1 MIRDA
6 FGLIYAGEQ
15 NINLRELVYL
25 RTIGA
30 LPVGGRYRAIDFM
43 LSNMV
48 NSGIRNV
55 GVIAQRSYHS
65 LMDHLGSGKE
75 WDLSRK
81 NDGLFIL
88 PPFSSAENMG
98 TYRGV
103 VDAIKGVMSYIRRT
117 KQQYCILSGSFTIYN
132 RCFDDALK
140 FHVENNADITM
151 LYNEEETEADA
162 YKGER
167 FNDVRIHLNGEGR
180 VVDLSINAAITDSK
194 KIGMDTY
201 IIRKD
206 LLEYL
211 VEDCI
216 SRAKYNFVSDL
227 LMGNLGRIKIM
238 GFQHE
243 GYVGR
248 LHSVASYYKLNMDF
262 LRYDVQRDLFYDNG
276 RIYTKIKDEVPAKYA
291 KSSSVKNSLVAN
303 GCVIEGEVENSI
315 LFRAVHI
322 GKGAKVKNCIIMQD
336 SEVYNNADLE
346 YVILDKSVNIRQGR
360 RLIGDEGFP
369 VIIRKGAIV

>member
-1 MIRDA
+1 MLRNT

-25 RTIGA
+25 RTVGA
-30 LPVGGRYRAIDFM
+30 LPVGGRYRAIDFI

-48 NSGIRNV
+48 NSGIRNI

-98 TYRGV
+98 TYRGL
-103 VDAIKGVMSYIRRT
+103 VDAIKGVMGYISRS
-117 KQQYCILSGSFTIYN
+117 KQQYCILSGSYTIFN
-132 RCFDDALK
+132 RTFDDM
-140 FHVENNADITM
+140 VEYHMDSGADITM
-151 LYNEEETEADA
+151 LYNEEEADFF
-162 YKGER
+162 KGER
-167 FNDVRIHLNGEGR
+167 YNDVRLHLNDDGR
-180 VVDLSINAAITDSK
+180 VIDLEINATTSDSK
-194 KIGMDTY
+194 KVGMDTY
-201 IIRKD
+201 VMRKD

-211 VEDCI
+211 VEDCM
-216 SRAKYNFVSDL
+216 SRGKYNFVSDL
-227 LMGNLGRIKIM
+227 LMGNLNRIKIM
-238 GFQHE
+238 GYEHK

-248 LHSVASYYKLNMDF
+248 LHSVASYYKINMDF
-262 LRYDVQRDLFYDNG
+262 LNRDVQDHLFYSDNQ
-276 RIYTKIKDEVPAKYA
+276 IYTKIKDEVPAKYA
-291 KSSSVKNSLVAN
+291 KTSNVKNSLVAN
-303 GCVIEGEVENSI
+303 GCIIEGEGENSI
-315 LFRAVHI
+315 LFRGVYV
-322 GKGAKVKNCIIMQD
+322 GKGAKIKNSIIMQN
-336 SEVYNNADLE
+336 SEIYNNSDLE

-360 RLIGDEGFP
+360 RLIGDEVFP

>member
-1 MIRDA
+1 MLRNT

-25 RTIGA
+25 RTVGA
-30 LPVGGRYRAIDFM
+30 LPVGGRYRAIDFI

-48 NSGIRNV
+48 NSGIRNI

-98 TYRGV
+98 TYRGL
-103 VDAIKGVMSYIRRT
+103 VDAIKGVMGYISRS
-117 KQQYCILSGSFTIYN
+117 KQQYCILSGSYTIFN
-132 RCFDDALK
+132 RTFDDM
-140 FHVENNADITM
+140 VEYHMDSGADITM
-151 LYNEEETEADA
+151 LYNEEEADFF
-162 YKGER
+162 KGER
-167 FNDVRIHLNGEGR
+167 YNDVRLHLNDDGR
-180 VVDLSINAAITDSK
+180 VIDLEINATTSDSK
-194 KIGMDTY
+194 KVGMDTY
-201 IIRKD
+201 VMRKD

-211 VEDCI
+211 VEDCM
-216 SRAKYNFVSDL
+216 SRGKYNFVSDL
-227 LMGNLGRIKIM
+227 LMGNLNRIKIM
-238 GFQHE
+238 GYEHK

-248 LHSVASYYKLNMDF
+248 LHSVASYYKINMDF
-262 LRYDVQRDLFYDNG
+262 LNRDVQDHLFYSDNQ
-276 RIYTKIKDEVPAKYA
+276 IYTKIKDEVPAKYA
-291 KSSSVKNSLVAN
+291 KTSNVKNSLVAN
-303 GCVIEGEVENSI
+303 GCIIEGEVENSI
-315 LFRAVHI
+315 LFRGVYV
-322 GKGAKVKNCIIMQD
+322 GKGAKIKNSIIMQN
-336 SEVYNNADLE
+336 SEIYNNSDLE

-360 RLIGDEGFP
+360 RLIGDEVFP

>member
-1 MIRDA
+1 MIRDT
-6 FGLIYAGEQ
+6 FGLVYAGEQ

-25 RTIGA
+25 RTVGA
-30 LPVGGRYRAIDFM
+30 LPVGGRYRAIDFI

-88 PPFSSAENMG
+88 PPFSSSENMG
-98 TYRGV
+98 SYRGV

-117 KQQYCILSGSFTIYN
+117 KQQYCILSGSYTIFN
-132 RCFDDALK
+132 TPFDDIVK
-140 FHVENNADITM
+140 YHIDNNADITM
-151 LYNEEETEADA
+151 LYNEEETDVF
-162 YKGER
+162 KGER
-167 FNDVRIHLNGEGR
+167 YNDVRLHLNDDNR
-180 VVDLSINAAITDSK
+180 LIDLEINAALTDSK
-194 KIGMDTY
+194 KVGMDTY
-201 IIRKD
+201 VIRKD

-211 VEDCI
+211 VEDCM
-216 SRAKYNFVSDL
+216 SRGKYNFVSDL
-227 LMGNLGRIKIM
+227 LMNNLGRIKIM
-238 GFQHE
+238 GYQHE

-262 LRYDVQRDLFYDNG
+262 LDVAVQKDLFYSGNQ
-276 RIYTKIKDEVPAKYA
+276 IYTKIKDEVPAKYA
-291 KSSSVKNSLVAN
+291 KTSNVKNSLIAN
-303 GCVIEGEVENSI
+303 GCIIEGEVENSI
-315 LFRAVHI
+315 LFRGVYV
-322 GKGAKVKNCIIMQD
+322 GKGAKVKNCIIMQN
-336 SEVYNNADLE
+336 SEIYNNSDLE

-360 RLIGDEGFP
+360 RLIGDEVFP

>member
-1 MIRDA
+1 MLRNT

-25 RTIGA
+25 RTVGA
-30 LPVGGRYRAIDFM
+30 LPVGGRYRAIDFI

-48 NSGIRNV
+48 NSGIRNI

-98 TYRGV
+98 TYRGL
-103 VDAIKGVMSYIRRT
+103 VDAIKGVMGYISRS
-117 KQQYCILSGSFTIYN
+117 KQQYCILSGSYTIFN
-132 RCFDDALK
+132 RTFDDM
-140 FHVENNADITM
+140 VEYHMDSGADITM
-151 LYNEEETEADA
+151 LYNEEEADFF
-162 YKGER
+162 KGER
-167 FNDVRIHLNGEGR
+167 YNDVRLHLNDDGR
-180 VVDLSINAAITDSK
+180 VIDIEINATTSDSK
-194 KIGMDTY
+194 KVGMDTY
-201 IIRKD
+201 VMRKD

-211 VEDCI
+211 VEDCM
-216 SRAKYNFVSDL
+216 SRGKYNFVSDL
-227 LMGNLGRIKIM
+227 LMGNLNRIKIM
-238 GFQHE
+238 GYEHK

-248 LHSVASYYKLNMDF
+248 LHSVASYYKINMDF
-262 LRYDVQRDLFYDNG
+262 LNRDVQDHLFYSDNQ
-276 RIYTKIKDEVPAKYA
+276 IYTKIKDEVPAKYA
-291 KSSSVKNSLVAN
+291 KTSNVKNSLVAN
-303 GCVIEGEVENSI
+303 GCIIEGEVENSI
-315 LFRAVHI
+315 LFRGVYV
-322 GKGAKVKNCIIMQD
+322 GKGAKIKNSIIMQN
-336 SEVYNNADLE
+336 SEIYNNSDLE

-360 RLIGDEGFP
+360 RLIGDEVFP

>member
-1 MIRDA
+1 MLRNT

-25 RTIGA
+25 RTVGA
-30 LPVGGRYRAIDFM
+30 LPVGGRYRAIDFI

-48 NSGIRNV
+48 NSGIRNI

-98 TYRGV
+98 TYRGL
-103 VDAIKGVMSYIRRT
+103 VDAIKGVMGYISRS
-117 KQQYCILSGSFTIYN
+117 KQQYCILSGSYTIFN
-132 RCFDDALK
+132 RTFDDM
-140 FHVENNADITM
+140 VEYHMDSGADITM
-151 LYNEEETEADA
+151 LYNEEEADFFN
-162 YKGER
+162 GER
-167 FNDVRIHLNGEGR
+167 YNDVRLHLNDDGR
-180 VVDLSINAAITDSK
+180 VIDLEINATTSDSK
-194 KIGMDTY
+194 KVGMDTY
-201 IIRKD
+201 VMRKD

-211 VEDCI
+211 VEDCM
-216 SRAKYNFVSDL
+216 SRGKYNFVSDL
-227 LMGNLGRIKIM
+227 LMGNLNRIKIM
-238 GFQHE
+238 GYEHK

-248 LHSVASYYKLNMDF
+248 LHSVASYYKINMDF
-262 LRYDVQRDLFYDNG
+262 LNRDVQDHLFYSDNQ
-276 RIYTKIKDEVPAKYA
+276 IYTKIKDEVPAKYA
-291 KSSSVKNSLVAN
+291 KTSNVKNSLVAN
-303 GCVIEGEVENSI
+303 GCIIEGEVENSI
-315 LFRAVHI
+315 LFRGVYV
-322 GKGAKVKNCIIMQD
+322 GKGAKIKNSIIMQN
-336 SEVYNNADLE
+336 SEIYNNSDLE

-360 RLIGDEGFP
+360 RLIGDEVFP

>member
-1 MIRDA
+1 MLRNT

-25 RTIGA
+25 RTVGA
-30 LPVGGRYRAIDFM
+30 LPVGGRYRAIDFI

-48 NSGIRNV
+48 NSGIRNI

-98 TYRGV
+98 TYRGL
-103 VDAIKGVMSYIRRT
+103 VDAIKGVMGYISRS
-117 KQQYCILSGSFTIYN
+117 KQQYCILSGSYTIFN
-132 RCFDDALK
+132 RTFDDM
-140 FHVENNADITM
+140 VECHMDSGADITM
-151 LYNEEETEADA
+151 LYNEEEADFFR
-162 YKGER
+162 GER
-167 FNDVRIHLNGEGR
+167 YNDVRLHLNEEGR
-180 VVDLSINAAITDSK
+180 VVDLEINATTSDSK
-194 KIGMDTY
+194 KVGMDTY
-201 IIRKD
+201 VMRKD

-211 VEDCI
+211 VEDCM
-216 SRAKYNFVSDL
+216 SRGKYNFVSDL
-227 LMGNLGRIKIM
+227 LMGNLNRIKIM
-238 GFQHE
+238 GYEHK

-248 LHSVASYYKLNMDF
+248 LHSVASYYKINMDF
-262 LRYDVQRDLFYDNG
+262 LNRDVQDHLFYSDNQ
-276 RIYTKIKDEVPAKYA
+276 IYTKIKDEVPAKYA
-291 KSSSVKNSLVAN
+291 KTSNVKNSLVAN
-303 GCVIEGEVENSI
+303 GCIIEGEVENSI
-315 LFRAVHI
+315 LFRGVYV
-322 GKGAKVKNCIIMQD
+322 GKGAKIKNSIIMQN
-336 SEVYNNADLE
+336 SEIYNNSDLE

-360 RLIGDEGFP
+360 RLIGDEVFP

>member
-1 MIRDA
+1 MLRDT

-25 RTIGA
+25 RTVGA
-30 LPVGGRYRAIDFM
+30 LPVGGRYRAIDFI

-98 TYRGV
+98 SYRGV
-103 VDAIKGVMSYIRRT
+103 VDAIKGVMSYISRS
-117 KQQYCILSGSFTIYN
+117 KQQYCVFSGSFTIYN
-132 RCFDDALK
+132 MALDDMVQYHLDTG
-140 FHVENNADITM
+140 ADITM
-151 LYNEEETEADA
+151 LYNEEEAEDF
-162 YKGER
+162 KGER
-167 FNDVRIHLNGEGR
+167 YNDVRLHLNDEGR
-180 VVDLSINAAITDSK
+180 LIDLEINAALSDSK
-194 KIGMDTY
+194 KVGMDTY
-201 IIRKD
+201 VIRKD

-211 VEDCI
+211 VEDCM
-216 SRAKYNFVSDL
+216 SRGKYNFVSDL
-227 LMGNLGRIKIM
+227 LMNNLNRIKIM
-238 GFQHE
+238 GYRHD

-262 LRYDVQRDLFYDNG
+262 LDPAVQKDLFYDNNQ
-276 RIYTKIKDEVPAKYA
+276 IYTKIKDEVPAKYA
-291 KSSSVKNSLVAN
+291 KTSNVKNSLVAN
-303 GCVIEGEVENSI
+303 GCIIEGEVENSI
-315 LFRAVHI
+315 LFRGVYV
-322 GKGAKVKNCIIMQD
+322 GKGTKIKNSIIMQN
-336 SEVYNNADLE
+336 SEVYNNSDLE

-360 RLIGDEGFP
+360 RLIGDEVFP

>member
-25 RTIGA
+25 RTVGA
-30 LPVGGRYRAIDFM
+30 LPVGGRYRAIDFV

-48 NSGIRNV
+48 NAGIRNI

-88 PPFSSAENMG
+88 PPFSSSDNTG
-98 TYRGV
+98 SYRGV
-103 VDAIKGVMSYIRRT
+103 VDAIKGVMSYVRRT
-117 KQQYCILSGSFTIYN
+117 KQQYCVLAGSYTIYN
-132 RCFDDALK
+132 TAYDEVLK
-140 FHVENNADITM
+140 YHMDTGADITM
-151 LYNEEETEADA
+151 LYNEEEADEF
-162 YKGER
+162 KGER
-167 FNDVRIHLNGEGR
+167 FNDVRMHLNEEGR
-180 VVDLSINAAITDSK
+180 LIDLEIDSSLTDSK
-194 KIGMDTY
+194 KVGMDAY
-201 IIRKD
+201 IIRKG

-211 VEDCI
+211 VEDCA
-216 SRAKYNFVSDL
+216 SRGKFKFVSDL
-227 LMGNLGRIKIM
+227 LMNNLNRIKIM
-238 GFQHE
+238 GYRHE

-248 LHSVASYYKLNMDF
+248 LHSVASYYRMNMDF
-262 LRYDVQRDLFYDNG
+262 LNVEVQRNLFFGENPV
-276 RIYTKIKDEVPAKYA
+276 YTKIKDEVPAKYA
-291 KSSSVKNSLVAN
+291 KTSNVKNSLVAN
-303 GCVIEGEVENSI
+303 GCVIEGEVENSV
-315 LFRAVHI
+315 LFRGVYV
-322 GKGAKVKNCIIMQD
+322 GKGAKIKNSIIMQN
-336 SEVYNNADLE
+336 SEVYNNSNLE

-360 RLIGDEGFP
+360 RLIGDEVFP

>member
-1 MIRDA
+1 MLRDT

-25 RTIGA
+25 RTVGA
-30 LPVGGRYRAIDFM
+30 LPVGGRYRAIDFI

-98 TYRGV
+98 SYRGV
-103 VDAIKGVMSYIRRT
+103 VDAIKGVMSYISRS
-117 KQQYCILSGSFTIYN
+117 KQQYCVFSGSFTIYN
-132 RCFDDALK
+132 MAFDDMVHYHLDTG
-140 FHVENNADITM
+140 ADITM
-151 LYNEEETEADA
+151 LYNEEEAEDF
-162 YKGER
+162 KGER
-167 FNDVRIHLNGEGR
+167 YNDVRLHLSDDGR
-180 VVDLSINAAITDSK
+180 VVDLEINAALSDSK
-194 KIGMDTY
+194 KVGMDTY
-201 IIRKD
+201 VIRKD

-211 VEDCI
+211 VEDCM
-216 SRAKYNFVSDL
+216 SRGKYNFVSDL
-227 LMGNLGRIKIM
+227 LMNNLNRIKIM
-238 GFQHE
+238 GYKHD

-262 LRYDVQRDLFYDNG
+262 LDTRIQKNLFYGDNQ
-276 RIYTKIKDEVPAKYA
+276 IYTKIKDEVPAKYA
-291 KSSSVKNSLVAN
+291 KTSNVKNSLVAN
-303 GCVIEGEVENSI
+303 GCIIEGEVENSI
-315 LFRAVHI
+315 LFRGVYV
-322 GKGAKVKNCIIMQD
+322 GKGTKIKNSIIMQN
-336 SEVYNNADLE
+336 SEIYNNSDLE

-360 RLIGDEGFP
+360 RLIGDEVFP

>member
-1 MIRDA
+1 MIRDT
-6 FGLIYAGEQ
+6 FGLVYAGEQ

-25 RTIGA
+25 RTVGA
-30 LPVGGRYRAIDFM
+30 LPVGGRYRAIDFI

-88 PPFSSAENMG
+88 PPFSSSENMG
-98 TYRGV
+98 SYRGV

-117 KQQYCILSGSFTIYN
+117 KQQYCILSGSYTIFN
-132 RCFDDALK
+132 TPFDDIVK
-140 FHVENNADITM
+140 YHIDNNADITM
-151 LYNEEETEADA
+151 LYNEEETDVF
-162 YKGER
+162 KGER
-167 FNDVRIHLNGEGR
+167 YNDVRLHLNDDNR
-180 VVDLSINAAITDSK
+180 LIDLEINAALTDSK
-194 KIGMDTY
+194 KVGMDTY
-201 IIRKD
+201 VIRKD

-211 VEDCI
+211 VEDCM
-216 SRAKYNFVSDL
+216 SRGKYNFVSDL
-227 LMGNLGRIKIM
+227 LMNNLGRIKIM
-238 GFQHE
+238 GYQHE

-262 LRYDVQRDLFYDNG
+262 LDVAVQEDLFYSGNQ
-276 RIYTKIKDEVPAKYA
+276 IYTKIKDEVPAKYA
-291 KSSSVKNSLVAN
+291 KTSNVKNSLIAN
-303 GCVIEGEVENSI
+303 GCIIEGEVENSI
-315 LFRAVHI
+315 LFRGVYV
-322 GKGAKVKNCIIMQD
+322 GKGAKVKNCIIMQN
-336 SEVYNNADLE
+336 SEIYNNSDLE

-360 RLIGDEGFP
+360 RLIGDEVFP

>member
-1 MIRDA
+1 MLRNT

-25 RTIGA
+25 RTVGA
-30 LPVGGRYRAIDFM
+30 LPVGGRYRAIDFI

-48 NSGIRNV
+48 NSGIRNI

-88 PPFSSAENMG
+88 PPFSSADNNG

-103 VDAIKGVMSYIRRT
+103 VDAIKGVMSYISRS
-117 KQQYCILSGSFTIYN
+117 KQQYCILSGSFTIFN
-132 RCFDDALK
+132 RTFDDL
-140 FHVENNADITM
+140 VEYHRDSGADITM
-151 LYNEEETEADA
+151 LYNEEEEDFF
-162 YKGER
+162 KGER
-167 FNDVRIHLNGEGR
+167 FNDVRLHLNSDNR
-180 VVDLSINAAITDSK
+180 VVDLEINSVASDSK
-194 KIGMDTY
+194 KVGMDTY
-201 IIRKD
+201 VMRKD

-211 VEDCI
+211 VEDCM
-216 SRAKYNFVSDL
+216 SRGKYNLISDL
-227 LMGNLGRIKIM
+227 LMGNLNRIKIN
-238 GFQHE
+238 GYEHK

-262 LRYDVQRDLFYDNG
+262 LDPNIQQNLFYNDNQ
-276 RIYTKIKDEVPAKYA
+276 IYTKIKDEVPAKYA
-291 KSSSVKNSLVAN
+291 KTSNVKNSLVAN
-303 GCVIEGEVENSI
+303 GCIIEGEVENSI
-315 LFRAVHI
+315 LFRGVYV
-322 GKGAKVKNCIIMQD
+322 GKGAKIKNSIIMQN
-336 SEVYNNADLE
+336 SEIYNNSDLE

-360 RLIGDEGFP
+360 RLIGDEVFP

>member
-1 MIRDA
+1 MLRNT

-25 RTIGA
+25 RTVGA
-30 LPVGGRYRAIDFM
+30 LPVGGRYRAIEFI

-48 NSGIRNV
+48 NSGIRNI

-98 TYRGV
+98 TYRGL
-103 VDAIKGVMSYIRRT
+103 VDAIKGVMGYISRS
-117 KQQYCILSGSFTIYN
+117 KQQYCILSGSYTIFN
-132 RCFDDALK
+132 RTFDDM
-140 FHVENNADITM
+140 VEYHMDSGADITM
-151 LYNEEETEADA
+151 LYNEEEADFF
-162 YKGER
+162 KGER
-167 FNDVRIHLNGEGR
+167 YNDVRLHLNDDGR
-180 VVDLSINAAITDSK
+180 VIDLEINATTSDSK
-194 KIGMDTY
+194 KVGMDTY
-201 IIRKD
+201 VMRKD

-211 VEDCI
+211 VEDCM
-216 SRAKYNFVSDL
+216 SRGKYNFVSDL
-227 LMGNLGRIKIM
+227 LMGNLNRIKIM
-238 GFQHE
+238 GYEHK

-248 LHSVASYYKLNMDF
+248 LHSVASYYKINMDF
-262 LRYDVQRDLFYDNG
+262 LNRDVQDHLFYSDNQ
-276 RIYTKIKDEVPAKYA
+276 IYTKIKDEVPAKYA
-291 KSSSVKNSLVAN
+291 KTSNVKNSLVAN
-303 GCVIEGEVENSI
+303 GCIIEGEVENSI
-315 LFRAVHI
+315 LFRGVYV
-322 GKGAKVKNCIIMQD
+322 GKGAKIKNSIIMQN
-336 SEVYNNADLE
+336 SEIYNNSDLE

-360 RLIGDEGFP
+360 RLIGDEVFP